1 MTHAS
6 MTTRIQ
12 QFIPHWITHYP
23 KQHLSSDLVAGI
35 VTSVLVLPQNLAYA
49 LLAGLPPQAG
59 LLASILPV
67 IAYALWGSSMT
78 QAVGP
83 VAVTAIVTYSVLSPL
98 AAPLSAQYVALAASL
113 ALFSGVLVWLFGMCK
128 LGFLSD
134 LLSRPVVSGFI
145 SGAAVLILISQLKVL
160 FGLDVHGKDVWELL
174 IATAQS
180 LSQSNATTA
189 LIGVASFSVL
199 LFSKYYL
206 GDMLQRVGWRK
217 PRADFAVRLAPLVV
231 VLCATVV
238 VMRFGL
244 DTRYGVAVVGAIGQG
259 LSGLVFFV
267 PDLGQVGM
275 LALPALSVAFIGT
288 VQNIGMAQALAV
300 KRRERIDANQEL
312 VGLGSSNI
320 VAAFCGGM
328 PVGGGISRTAVNVA
342 AGAQTPLAS
351 VVAAL
356 SMLAILIV
364 GTAGFTRMPLAVLAA
379 SIMVAALSMV
389 DLRALRRAWRYD
401 RADGGALLG
410 TALGVIV
417 VGLQWG
423 IALGIGLSLASLLY
437 RASTPHIALM
447 GRIVD
452 TEHFRNVARHGVET
466 IPGVLFFRVDESF
479 FFGNLRSI
487 ETRLSAVLKNDPSV
501 RDVVLV
507 MSAVNRVDMTAME
520 ALSEIFEDLRESG
533 IHLHL
538 AEVKGPV
545 QDRMVHTP
553 LWKGLF
559 GRIHLSCNDAFEALQ
574 SKADQRVLLR

>member
-1 MTHAS
+1 MP
-6 MTTRIQ
+6 TRIQ
-12 QFIPHWITHYP
+12 QLIPHWITHYP
-23 KQHLSSDLVAGI
+23 KQHLPSDVLAGI

-160 FGLDVHGKDVWELL
+160 FGLDVHGKDMWELFVS
-174 IATAQS
+174 TVQS
-180 LSQSNATTA
+180 ISHSNATTA
-189 LIGVASFSVL
+189 LIGIASFSIL

-206 GDMLQRVGWRK
+206 GGMLQSVGWQK
-217 PRADFAVRLAPLVV
+217 PRADFAVRLMPLVV

-238 VMRFGL
+238 VMGFEL
-244 DTRYGVAVVGAIGQG
+244 DARYGVAVVGTIGQG

-267 PDLGQVGM
+267 PDVSHVGM
-275 LALPALSVAFIGT
+275 LALPALSVAFIGS

-312 VGLGSSNI
+312 VGLGASNI

-356 SMLAILIV
+356 SMLVILIV

-379 SIMVAALSMV
+379 SIMVAAFSMV
-389 DLRALRRAWRYD
+389 DLGALRRAWRYD
-401 RADGGALLG
+401 RADGAALLG

-447 GRIVD
+447 GRIVG
-452 TEHFRNVARHGVET
+452 TEHFRNVERHGVET
-466 IPGVLFFRVDESF
+466 IPGVIFFRVDESF

-487 ETRLSAVLKNDPSV
+487 EARLSAVLNNDPSIH
-501 RDVVLV
+501 DVVLV

-520 ALSEIFEDLRESG
+520 ELSEIFEDFRERD

-545 QDRMVHTP
+545 QDRMVHTL
-553 LWKGLF
+553 LWSGLS
-559 GRIHLSCNDAFEALQ
+559 GRIHLSCNDAFESLQ
-574 SKADQRVLLR
+574 GIARR

>member
-1 MTHAS
+1 

-389 DLRALRRAWRYD
+389 DLSALRRAWRYD

>member
-1 MTHAS
+1 MIQ
-6 MTTRIQ
+6 TTLIKQ
-12 QFIPHWITHYP
+12 VHKLVPHWITHYP
-23 KQHLSSDLVAGI
+23 KQHFPSDLLAGI
-35 VTSVLVLPQNLAYA
+35 VTCVLVLPQNLAYA

-59 LLASILPV
+59 LLASIFPV

-98 AAPLSAQYVALAASL
+98 ATPMSAQYVALAASL
-113 ALFSGVLVWLFGMCK
+113 AFFSGVLVWLFGMFK
-128 LGFLSD
+128 LGFVSD

-145 SGAAVLILISQLKVL
+145 SGAAVLIVISQLKVL
-160 FGLDVHGKDVWELL
+160 FGLNVHGKDIWQLL
-174 IATAQS
+174 IATIQS
-180 LSQSNATTA
+180 LSQSNLTTA
-189 LIGVASFSVL
+189 LIGIVSFSVL
-199 LFSKYYL
+199 LLSKYYM
-206 GDMLQRVGWRK
+206 GDLLQRVGWSK
-217 PRADFAVRLAPLVV
+217 PRANFAVRLMPLVV

-238 VMRFGL
+238 VIGFDL
-244 DTRYGVAVVGAIGQG
+244 DTRYGVAVVGAIGEG
-259 LSGLVFFV
+259 LSGLVVFV
-267 PDLGQVGM
+267 PDFGQISM
-275 LALPALSVAFIGT
+275 LALPALSVALIGT

-300 KRRERIDANQEL
+300 KRRERIDANQEM
-312 VGLGSSNI
+312 VGLGASNI
-320 VAAFCGGM
+320 VAAFSGGM

-356 SMLAILIV
+356 SMLVILVV

-379 SIMVAALSMV
+379 SIMMAALSMV
-389 DLRALRRAWRYD
+389 DLGALRRAWRYD
-401 RADGGALLG
+401 RADGVALIG

-447 GRIVD
+447 GRIVG
-452 TEHFRNVARHGVET
+452 TEHFRNVERHGVET
-466 IPGVLFFRVDESF
+466 IPGVVFFRVDESF

-487 ETRLSAVLKNDPSV
+487 EARLSTILKNDPAV
-501 RDVVLV
+501 HNVVLV
-507 MSAVNRVDMTAME
+507 MSAVNRIDMTAME
-520 ALSEIFEDLRESG
+520 ALGEIFEDLRDRD
-533 IHLHL
+533 IRLHL

-553 LWKGLF
+553 LWKGLS
-559 GRIHLSCNDAFEALQ
+559 GRIHLSCNDAFESLQ
-574 SKADQRVLLR
+574 GIAK

>member
-1 MTHAS
+1 MP
-6 MTTRIQ
+6 TRIQ
-12 QFIPHWITHYP
+12 QLIPHWITHYP
-23 KQHLSSDLVAGI
+23 KQHLPSDVLAGI

-160 FGLDVHGKDVWELL
+160 FGLDVHGKDMWELFVS
-174 IATAQS
+174 TVQS
-180 LSQSNATTA
+180 ISHSNATTA
-189 LIGVASFSVL
+189 LIGIASFSIL

-206 GDMLQRVGWRK
+206 GGMLQSVGWQK
-217 PRADFAVRLAPLVV
+217 PRADFAVRLMPLVV

-238 VMRFGL
+238 VMGFEL
-244 DTRYGVAVVGAIGQG
+244 DARYGVAVVGTIGQG

-267 PDLGQVGM
+267 PDVSHVGM
-275 LALPALSVAFIGT
+275 LALPALSVAFIGS

-312 VGLGSSNI
+312 VGLGASNI

-356 SMLAILIV
+356 SMLVILIV

-379 SIMVAALSMV
+379 SIMVAAFSMV
-389 DLRALRRAWRYD
+389 DLGALRRAWRYD
-401 RADGGALLG
+401 RADGAALLG

-447 GRIVD
+447 GRIVG
-452 TEHFRNVARHGVET
+452 TEHFRNVERHGVET
-466 IPGVLFFRVDESF
+466 IPGVIFFRVDESF
-479 FFGNLRSI
+479 FFGNLRTI
-487 ETRLSAVLKNDPSV
+487 EARLSAVLNNDPSIH
-501 RDVVLV
+501 DVVLV

-520 ALSEIFEDLRESG
+520 ELSEIFEDFRERD

-545 QDRMVHTP
+545 QDRMVHTL
-553 LWKGLF
+553 LWSGLS
-559 GRIHLSCNDAFEALQ
+559 GRIHLSCNDAFESLQ
-574 SKADQRVLLR
+574 GIARR

>member
-1 MTHAS
+1 M
-6 MTTRIQ
+6 IQ
-12 QFIPHWITHYP
+12 ATPSKQGHKFVPHWISHYP
-23 KQHLSSDLVAGI
+23 KQHFPSDLLAGI
-35 VTSVLVLPQNLAYA
+35 VTCVLVLPQNLAYA

-98 AAPLSAQYVALAASL
+98 ATPMSAQYVALAASL

-128 LGFLSD
+128 LGFVSD

-145 SGAAVLILISQLKVL
+145 SGAAVLIVISQLKVL
-160 FGLDVHGKDVWELL
+160 FGLDVIGKDVWQLL
-174 IATAQS
+174 IATLQS
-180 LSQSNATTA
+180 IPQSNVTTT
-189 LIGVASFSVL
+189 LIGFVSFSVL
-199 LFSKYYL
+199 FLSKYYL
-206 GDMLQRVGWRK
+206 GALLQRFGWSK
-217 PRADFAVRLAPLVV
+217 SRADFAVRLMPLVV
-231 VLCATVV
+231 VFCATVV
-238 VMRFGL
+238 VMRFDL
-244 DTRYGVAVVGAIGQG
+244 DTRYGVAVVGAIAQG
-259 LSGLVFFV
+259 LSGLVVFV
-267 PDLGQVGM
+267 PDLGLLSI
-275 LALPALSVAFIGT
+275 LALPALSVALIGT

-300 KRRERIDANQEL
+300 KRRERIDANQEM
-312 VGLGSSNI
+312 VGLGASNI

-356 SMLAILIV
+356 SMLLILIV
-364 GTAGFTRMPLAVLAA
+364 GTAGFTRVPLAVLAA
-379 SIMVAALSMV
+379 SIVMAALSMV
-389 DLRALRRAWRYD
+389 DLGALRRAWRYD
-401 RADGGALLG
+401 RADGVALMG
-410 TALGVIV
+410 TALGVIL

-447 GRIVD
+447 GRVVG
-452 TEHFRNVARHGVET
+452 TEHFRNVERHGVET
-466 IPGVLFFRVDESF
+466 IPGVVFFRVDESF

-487 ETRLSAVLKNDPSV
+487 ESRLSTTLKNDPEV
-501 RDVVLV
+501 HDLVLV

-520 ALSEIFEDLRESG
+520 ALSEIFEDLRDRD
-533 IHLHL
+533 IRLHL

-545 QDRMVHTP
+545 QDRMAQTP
-553 LWKGLF
+553 LWKGLS
-559 GRIHLSCNDAFEALQ
+559 GRIHLSCNDAFESLQ
-574 SKADQRVLLR
+574 GIAK

>member
-113 ALFSGVLVWLFGMCK
+113 ALFSGILVWLFGMCK